1 MMKKRLTVLKCTVL
15 MSYLFIISST
25 LAAPVIEAHL
35 INYTVEPRSGAT
47 FNHIE
52 QFSIVIFADKLSK
65 EHRSPYTLSYK
76 VTDKKGNVIE
86 DKASKIKFTLCNDM
100 MVQVLT
106 VGQCGDYNN
115 VATVRL
121 KTRQT
126 RRPISVDGYSH
137 NGDFWVKDE
146 QANKYPRFEE
156 NEYKL
161 ESFILTDR
169 FGKVV
174 KQ

>member
-1 MMKKRLTVLKCTVL
+1 MKNLLTVVKCSVFL
-15 MSYLFIISST
+15 SYLFIVNSAFS
-25 LAAPVIEAHL
+25 APAIEAHL
-35 INYTVEPRSGAT
+35 IDYTIEPRSGAT

-52 QFSIVIFADKLSK
+52 QFSIILFADKLSK
-65 EHRSPYTLSYK
+65 EHRSPYTLTYK
-76 VTDKKGNVIE
+76 VTDKEDNIIE
-86 DKASKIKFTLCNDM
+86 GKTSKIKFTMCNDM
-100 MVQVLT
+100 MVQVLA

-126 RRPISVDGYSH
+126 RIPISTKGYSKE
-137 NGDFWVKDE
+137 DSFWVKDE

-161 ESFILTDR
+161 ESFVLTDR
-169 FGKVV
+169 SGKVV

>member
-1 MMKKRLTVLKCTVL
+1 MKHLLTIVKCTAVL
-15 MSYLFIISST
+15 SYLLILKSVF
-25 LAAPVIEAHL
+25 AAPVIEAHL
-35 INYTVEPRSGAT
+35 IDYTIEPRSGAT

-52 QFSIVIFADKLSK
+52 QLSIVIFADKLSK
-65 EHRSPYTLSYK
+65 EHRTPYTLSYK

-86 DKASKIKFTLCNDM
+86 DKTDKIKFTLCNDM

-126 RRPISVDGYSH
+126 RRPISTEGYS
-137 NGDFWVKDE
+137 NESGFWVKDE

-169 FGKVV
+169 SGKVV

>member
-1 MMKKRLTVLKCTVL
+1 MKYLLTLVKCTAIL
-15 MSYLFIISST
+15 SYLLVLNNAFS
-25 LAAPVIEAHL
+25 APAIEARL
-35 INYTVEPRSGAT
+35 IGYTVEPRSGAT

-52 QFSIVIFADKLSK
+52 QFSIILFADKLSK
-65 EHRSPYTLSYK
+65 EYRTPYALSYK

-86 DKASKIKFTLCNDM
+86 GEASNIKFTLCSDM
-100 MVQVLT
+100 MVQVLA

-115 VATVRL
+115 VTTVRL

-126 RRPISVDGYSH
+126 RKPISTKGYSKK
-137 NGDFWVKDE
+137 GSFWVKDE

-161 ESFILTDR
+161 LSFVLTDR
-169 FGKVV
+169 SGNVV